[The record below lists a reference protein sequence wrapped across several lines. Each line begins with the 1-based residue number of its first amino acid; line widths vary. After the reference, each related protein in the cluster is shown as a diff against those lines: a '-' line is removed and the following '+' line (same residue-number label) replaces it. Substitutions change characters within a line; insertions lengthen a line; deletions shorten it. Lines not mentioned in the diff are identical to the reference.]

1 MSKINL
7 PERERRGRKKGLGQA
22 VGICFRPLR
31 ASRVSLCHC
40 VSLSQAES
48 KTKKCP
54 QGCLCLGG
62 QLKVHYLV
70 RTQEP
75 THGLVQQHSLIVR
88 AFRPSAKQG
97 TQAQVTQIDGG
108 TCQNEDNPK
117 MRTFGLAPV
126 HRAPGEKGL
135 LLSAI
140 LKGERD
146 RLEQRTQG
154 ILMGNTGASGLL
166 QCELLFPLG

>member
-7 PERERRGRKKGLGQA
+7 PERERRGKKRLGQA
-22 VGICFRPLR
+22 VGICFRHLR
-31 ASRVSLCHC
+31 ASRASLCHC

-54 QGCLCLGG
+54 RGCLCLGG

-70 RTQEP
+70 RTLEP
-75 THGLVQQHSLIVR
+75 THGLVQQHSLIVH
-88 AFRPSAKQG
+88 AFRPSAKQR

-108 TCQNEDNPK
+108 MCQNKDNPK

-126 HRAPGEKGL
+126 HRAPGQKGL

-140 LKGERD
+140 LKGGRD
-146 RLEQRTQG
+146 RKGR
-154 ILMGNTGASGLL
+154 
-166 QCELLFPLG
+166 